1 MCKVADCRWFSITIL
16 CVSFY
21 KFSDR
26 LQTWKSPTL
35 QSTDWP
41 ISRQYHRPQ
50 MRKRVSYPEYKYIQN
65 YVFPQCAELAER
77 LEEGDIFPPVE
88 EIVCPLLFGAALH
101 IQVTIIMV
109 RCVFCHLGDFL
120 SNWVAWSLCL
130 SMDYSLAYCALF
142 CTAFPVSYYNLLSS
156 CVVMV
161 GQFSY
166 SILLH
171 VTISST
177 LVILNV

>member
-1 MCKVADCRWFSITIL
+1 MEKLNWAYLSYPKIIGMFMATDLNLGNSDFFSIKNKLTI
-16 CVSFY
+16 SWY
-21 KFSDR
+21 
-26 LQTWKSPTL
+26 
-35 QSTDWP
+35 
-41 ISRQYHRPQ
+41 
-50 MRKRVSYPEYKYIQN
+50 N

-130 SMDYSLAYCALF
+130 SMDYSLAYCVLF

>member
-1 MCKVADCRWFSITIL
+1 MSISKYFCI
-16 CVSFY
+16 
-21 KFSDR
+21 
-26 LQTWKSPTL
+26 
-35 QSTDWP
+35 
-41 ISRQYHRPQ
+41 YHVYLYNGEW
-50 MRKRVSYPEYKYIQN
+50 MRMIDKGFPEI

>member
-1 MCKVADCRWFSITIL
+1 MFRVYFH
-16 CVSFY
+16 
-21 KFSDR
+21 
-26 LQTWKSPTL
+26 TWKNTCL
-35 QSTDWP
+35 GCFLKVVLRGW
-41 ISRQYHRPQ
+41 
-50 MRKRVSYPEYKYIQN
+50 YPPWNTSGPPGKLTSEDTGLVYYYRN

>member
-1 MCKVADCRWFSITIL
+1 MCLKCFVASAWFLLSG
-16 CVSFY
+16 
-21 KFSDR
+21 
-26 LQTWKSPTL
+26 
-35 QSTDWP
+35 
-41 ISRQYHRPQ
+41 
-50 MRKRVSYPEYKYIQN
+50 EN

-130 SMDYSLAYCALF
+130 SMDYSLAYCALSALHF
-142 CTAFPVSYYNLLSS
+142 QCHITICFQAVWLWWVNFPHPPLPNVFGSSFHIVINLKGIYLIDWRL
-156 CVVMV
+156 
-161 GQFSY
+161 Q
-166 SILLH
+166 
-171 VTISST
+171 
-177 LVILNV
+177 

>member
-1 MCKVADCRWFSITIL
+1 MINNGTHQRETLTEWPIRLTLKEYIFGMCKLRGIIWYTI
-16 CVSFY
+16 
-21 KFSDR
+21 
-26 LQTWKSPTL
+26 
-35 QSTDWP
+35 
-41 ISRQYHRPQ
+41 HG
-50 MRKRVSYPEYKYIQN
+50 N

-142 CTAFPVSYYNLLSS
+142 CNAFPVSYYNLLSS

-161 GQFSY
+161 GQFSPP
-166 SILLH
+166 
-171 VTISST
+171 TT
-177 LVILNV
+177 P